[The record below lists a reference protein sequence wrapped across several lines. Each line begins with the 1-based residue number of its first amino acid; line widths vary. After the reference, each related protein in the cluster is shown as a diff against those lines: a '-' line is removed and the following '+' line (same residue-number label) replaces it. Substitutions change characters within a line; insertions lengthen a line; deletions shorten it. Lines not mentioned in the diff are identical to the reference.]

1 MLALCA
7 TALAPGCDAR
17 LPAPLAAA
25 QEGDG
30 ALPHT
35 GGTLHLASFADIRNL
50 DPAGP
55 VDLLAEEATHLLFA
69 GLVDFDEAGTI
80 VTDLADHWQV
90 DEGGRIYR
98 FSLRPGVTMHDGN
111 ELTAEDVKRS
121 AERALHPS
129 SPNPNASYF
138 AGIVGYPEYAA
149 GNANTITGIAV
160 EGRYVVS
167 FSLREPDA
175 SFLSLV
181 AMDSLRPVCRSAGER
196 YVDTWLPCGAGPF
209 RLVAGG
215 WQRGSSLR
223 LVRHEAYFR
232 LGLPYLDAV
241 EWTYGMQFLAQRL
254 RFEQGDLDV
263 IRDLTQADLA
273 RFLSDPRWR
282 SLGSAETNPAIY
294 GESMNTRLPPFDNIE
309 IRRAVA
315 AAIDR
320 DHYVALKP
328 ANMVP
333 LSQALPPHVLGYDPT
348 FEGQRYDPRAAL
360 EHMRKAG
367 YPFDPNTGRG
377 GWPEPV
383 PYVLYDQGVAVY
395 TSQILQQELAK
406 IGIRLELHVVSF
418 PAFLAMRT
426 QPDRAGMSLGS
437 WALDF
442 PDPSSLFEPL
452 FGSAALQGEATSSS
466 SFFSDRRLDE
476 LLARAHREL
485 DPQAR
490 ALLYREANE
499 VVCDAAPW
507 AFTFG
512 YHFFDIRQPYVR
524 GFVQHPVWVR
534 DVSRVWL
541 DRKPVAPLT
550 PRPAP
555 NPRQGS

>member
-1 MLALCA
+1 MAA
-7 TALAPGCDAR
+7 GCDAR
-17 LPAPLAAA
+17 LAAPLPA
-25 QEGDG
+25 QESDG
-30 ALPHT
+30 SQPHA
-35 GGTLHLASFADIRNL
+35 GGTLRLASFADIRNL

-69 GLVDFDEAGTI
+69 GLVDFDETGKLVAE
-80 VTDLADHWQV
+80 LAVHWDV
-90 DEGGRIYR
+90 DDGGRTYR
-98 FSLRPGVTMHDGN
+98 FVLRRGVRMHDGN

-129 SPNPNASYF
+129 SPDPNASYF
-138 AGIVGYPEYAA
+138 LGIVGYAEYVA
-149 GNANTITGIAV
+149 GKADHIAGIAV

-167 FSLREPDA
+167 FSLHEPDA

-181 AMDSLRPVCRSAGER
+181 AMDTLRPTCRSAGDR

-223 LVRHEAYFR
+223 LVRHDAYFR
-232 LGLPYLDAV
+232 AGLPYLDAI
-241 EWTYGMQFLAQRL
+241 EWTYGMQFLTQRL
-254 RFEQGDLDV
+254 RFERGELDV

-273 RFLSDPRWR
+273 RFLSDRRWK
-282 SLGSAETNPAIY
+282 SLGSAETDPTIY
-294 GESMNTRLPPFDNIE
+294 GESMNTRLPPFDNVE

-320 DHYVALKP
+320 EHYVALKP

-333 LSQALPPHVLGYDPT
+333 LSQALPPQVLGYDPA
-348 FEGQRYDPRAAL
+348 FEGQRYDPQAAL
-360 EHMRKAG
+360 EHMRRAG
-367 YPFDPNTGRG
+367 YPYDPIAGRG

-383 PYVLYDQGVAVY
+383 PYVLYEQGVALY

-406 IGIRLELHVVSF
+406 IGIRLVLQVVSF

-426 QPDRAGMSLGS
+426 QPDRAGMSFGS

-452 FGSAALQGEATSSS
+452 FASAALQGEATSSS
-466 SFFSDRRLDE
+466 SFFADRHLDD

-490 ALLYREANE
+490 ARLYRQANE

-512 YHFFDIRQPYVR
+512 YHFYDIRQPYVR
-524 GFVQHPVWVR
+524 GFVQNPVWGR

-541 DRKPVAPLT
+541 DRPPVVT
-550 PRPAP
+550 SGTRG
-555 NPRQGS
+555 NGS